1 MASMVAFLAVAV
13 AILAASLLLLSR
25 RRTHLPPGP
34 RGFPLLGNL
43 LQMRSVLGS
52 PMNLQ
57 NLARQHGAIMTLRVG
72 SVPLVVISSSQ
83 LAHEALIEKGSIFSS
98 RPSLSERQVRLSN
111 YRRSINAAPYG
122 HHWRTVRRNMVSHVL
137 SPHRV
142 HAFEPA
148 RQRVISE
155 LVEKLRQTS
164 QRADSPDGPSY
175 RTVDKEYSADSPVYR
190 AVDKECRAD
199 SSAVPVL
206 ATLRFTVFSLLS
218 YMCFGQW
225 LDKDAVNG
233 VERMLRHLITS
244 AGRGGRM
251 SDFVPLL
258 KIVQRSPRDLKL
270 EELVGER
277 RELLLPLIQRAKLLA
292 AEDKLDQNSY
302 LSSLFSLQRQEDHQ
316 LKLTD
321 EDLIVLCSEFL
332 NAGADTTANT
342 LEWSLANVIKHPA
355 VQKKLLEEIHSSV
368 GDKPVTEKD
377 IDKLVYLK
385 AVVKET
391 LRKHPPGYTT
401 LPHAVTEPCKLGGY
415 DIPVHAT
422 LLFNIYAIN
431 NDPELWTNPDEYKPE
446 RFLEGPGAS
455 ADFTASSGAL
465 NLIPFGAGR
474 RICPGLGLAT
484 LHVHLVLARLVQE
497 FEWNTVPGETA
508 VDLTPIQEFTV
519 VMKQPLRA
527 TLKAR
532 RL

>member
-1 MASMVAFLAVAV
+1 MVAFLAVAV

-111 YRRSINAAPYG
+111 DRRSINAAPYG

-164 QRADSPDGPSY
+164 QRADSPDGP
-175 RTVDKEYSADSPVYR
+175 
-190 AVDKECRAD
+190 
-199 SSAVPVL
+199 AVPVL

-455 ADFTASSGAL
+455 ADFTASSGVL

-497 FEWNTVPGETA
+497 FEWNTVPGDTA

>member
-1 MASMVAFLAVAV
+1 MAFMVAFLAVAV

-72 SVPLVVISSSQ
+72 SVPLVVVSSSQ

-98 RPSLSERQVRLSN
+98 RPSLWQVRLSN
-111 YRRSINAAPYG
+111 YRRNINAAPYG

-164 QRADSPDGPSY
+164 QRADSPDGP
-175 RTVDKEYSADSPVYR
+175 
-190 AVDKECRAD
+190 
-199 SSAVPVL
+199 AVPVL

-233 VERMLRHLITS
+233 VERMLRHLVTS